1 MVSASALQERAVHA
15 LLPLIERALLN
26 DTLRGFLIREL
37 EHRVLE
43 RWRAEDGNRPR
54 RVQQDKEDMVR
65 ALVYSFDRA
74 LRRRQLAPTVLR
86 KLLRNYFGACV
97 LCLDKERLEAIAAFQ
112 ERHGVHPPTSVV
124 IAPTKFCN
132 LNCIGCYA
140 NSHAAAREYL
150 PWDIL
155 DRIVTE
161 AKKLWGIRFFT
172 ITGGEPLLYRD
183 QGHDILDLVEKH
195 DECFFLMYTNGVL
208 IDEKVA
214 QRMAQV
220 GNITPAISL
229 EGFEARTDARRG
241 KGVFRRILKAMA
253 HLREAGVPFGI
264 SLTATRENAEEILSD
279 EFVDFFFEEQQ
290 ALYGW
295 LFQYM
300 PIGRGY
306 TLDLLPTPEQRLWM
320 WQRTWQIVRER
331 KILFAD
337 FWNCGTVS
345 DGCISAIRSGGYFY
359 IDWSGRVMP
368 CVFVPY
374 SPVNILE
381 VYRNGGTLEDIYDVP
396 YFRAIREWQAEY
408 AFAKERPEEHGNWL
422 MPCPIRD
429 HHRIMRELIDRYQ
442 PEPEDES
449 AAAALQDPD
458 YYRGMLAYNEAVRR
472 VLEPVWEREYLAPH
486 RTPTVQTTEA
496 TAANGD
502 NA

>member
-1 MVSASALQERAVHA
+1 MVSTGVLQQHLVNA
-15 LLPLIERALLN
+15 LLPLIERALLH
-26 DTLRGFLIREL
+26 DSLRQRLIREL
-37 EHRVLE
+37 EQRVLN
-43 RWRAEDGNRPR
+43 RWQAEDGQRPW
-54 RVQQDKEDMVR
+54 RVQKDKEEIAR

-97 LCLDKERLEAIAAFQ
+97 LCLDRDRLEAIAAFQ

-140 NSHAAAREYL
+140 NSHAAARESL
-150 PWDIL
+150 PWQVL

-161 AKKLWGIRFFT
+161 AKTFWGIRFFT
-172 ITGGEPLLYRD
+172 ITGGEPLLYRSE
-183 QGHDILDLVEKH
+183 GHDILDLVTKH
-195 DECFFLMYTNGVL
+195 EECFFMMYTNGVL

-214 QRMAQV
+214 QRMAEL

-229 EGFEARTDARRG
+229 EGFEERTDARRG
-241 KGVFRRILKAMA
+241 KGVFKRLLKAMA
-253 HLREAGVPFGI
+253 HLRKAGVPFGI

-279 EFVDFFFEEQQ
+279 EFIDFFFEEQQ

-306 TLDLLPTPEQRLWM
+306 TLSLLPTPEQRLWM
-320 WQRTWQIVRER
+320 WQRTWQIIRER
-331 KILFAD
+331 KILFTD

-359 IDWSGRVMP
+359 IDWNGRVMP

-374 SPVNILE
+374 SPVNIIE
-381 VYRNGGTLEDIYDVP
+381 VYRQGGTLEDIYNVP
-396 YFRAIREWQAEY
+396 YFRAIREWQDNY
-408 AFAKERPEEHGNWL
+408 AFAKTCPEEHGNWL
-422 MPCPIRD
+422 MPCPMRD

-449 AAAALQDPD
+449 AADALRDED
-458 YYRGMLAYNEAVRR
+458 YYRGMVAYEEALKR
-472 VLEPVWEREYLAPH
+472 VLDPVWEQEYLSLHRLAPS
-486 RTPTVQTTEA
+486 
-496 TAANGD
+496 AND
-502 NA
+502 NQN